1 MRFSRT
7 KFAHAAF
14 ALIEIALV
22 IAVIILLMA
31 MALPSFLGARK
42 RSQAYQSSNGHP
54 VIDSAAQRDGIEHK
68 KKSCNFVGA

>member
-14 ALIEIALV
+14 ALVEITLV
-22 IAVIILLMA
+22 IAIIVLLAA

-42 RSQAYQSSNGHP
+42 RSQAYQSSNRHR
-54 VIDSAAQRDGIEHK
+54 VIDSAAKRDGIEHEQ
-68 KKSCNFVGA
+68 KSCNFIGA